1 MTNNIYSK
9 QRIFA
14 IGDIH
19 GEYDKLQ
26 NLMFILAQHHCLDLA
41 KDKIV
46 FMGDMIDRG
55 PDSFKVLKY
64 VRKLQQEHPKNVIAL
79 YGNHE
84 DLMVKWHNGTD
95 KWDLWG
101 MNGGDATR
109 KSFKK
114 SYFYKDEGA
123 ECPPIL
129 LEWVQSLPLS
139 HKEKGFFFSHAPI
152 PQDDYR
158 RFLDK
163 GRGFTKDELIW
174 SFSKE
179 VPEDYYARVHDRGV
193 IGVCG
198 HVHALSRHVYDVRLY
213 PHYIFTDAG
222 CGCAKGAPLCAVEVR
237 SRQVVYS
244 V

>member
-1 MTNNIYSK
+1 MTARTY
-9 QRIFA
+9 A

-19 GEYDKLQ
+19 GEYNKLQ
-26 NLMFILAQHHCLDLA
+26 NLMFILGDKHALDLS
-41 KDKIV
+41 KDKII

-55 PDSFKVLKY
+55 LDSYPVLTYIK
-64 VRKLQQEHPKNVIAL
+64 KLQEEYANNVVVLA
-79 YGNHE
+79 GNHE
-84 DLMVKWHNGTD
+84 HLMLDYHHCRD

-101 MNGGDATR
+101 INGGHATR
-109 KSFKK
+109 LSFKEHTGFK
-114 SYFYKDEGA
+114 S
-123 ECPPIL
+123 CPDDIIEW
-129 LEWVQSLPLS
+129 LEKLPLF

-158 RFLDK
+158 RNPVLGDF
-163 GRGFTKDELIW
+163 FTKEELIW
-174 SFSKE
+174 SFSRE
-179 VPEDYYARVHDRGV
+179 VPEDYFAREHDRGV

-198 HVHALSRHVYDVRLY
+198 HVHALSRNVYDVRLY
-213 PHYIFTDAG
+213 PHYLFVDAG